1 MKTLVFHRLPNGE
14 HYALVRI
21 PGEGYK
27 VRVNKRT
34 YREGRRWYTVAPK
47 RKMTHAE
54 MHDLNT
60 KGIGLDAAIA
70 LFERKTGTEIEKRE
84 KNDD

>member
-21 PGEGYK
+21 PGKGYK

-34 YREGRRWYTVAPK
+34 YREGRRWYTVAPN

-54 MHDLNT
+54 MTELNNE
-60 KGIGLDAAIA
+60 GMWLDAAIA
-70 LFERKTGTEIEKRE
+70 LFERKTGTKIEKRE
-84 KNDD
+84 KTND